1 MECVL
6 FLHAER
12 MFVIKYIFSRKVAK
26 SRRET
31 EGFSSMRL
39 TKIFCN
45 EEVYFNFA
53 TLRLCVKQ
61 IRRRIKRQIVFHS
74 AIGLTYCF
82 SINFITNHYTQLLNI
97 IHYS

>member
-31 EGFSSMRL
+31 EGFSS
-39 TKIFCN
+39 
-45 EEVYFNFA
+45 
-53 TLRLCVKQ
+53 LCLKNYSVIQK
-61 IRRRIKRQIVFHS
+61 
-74 AIGLTYCF
+74 
-82 SINFITNHYTQLLNI
+82 FIST
-97 IHYS
+97 